1 MSKAGSLFLLVAA
14 PILAVDQATK
24 LAVQSRLN
32 LWESVPIIPGVLHI
46 SFVANRGAAFGLMK
60 GLSWFLIPTSLI
72 ALVFI
77 LIYYRTYRHSR
88 WMQVALGLLLGGA
101 LGNLIDR
108 VRLGYVVDFI
118 DFRWWPSFNVADM
131 AICVGAGMLG
141 YYLAF
146 KKGSERDEVKVG

>member
-1 MSKAGSLFLLVAA
+1 MSRASSAFLFVTAF
-14 PILAVDQATK
+14 ILAVDQATK
-24 LAVQSRLN
+24 LLVQSRLRM
-32 LWESVPIIPGVLHI
+32 WESVPVIPGILHI
-46 SFVANRGAAFGLMK
+46 SFVANKGAAFGLMK
-60 GLSWFLIPTSLI
+60 GLSWFLIPISLI
-72 ALVFI
+72 ALAFI

-108 VRLGYVVDFI
+108 LRLGYVVDFI
-118 DFRWWPSFNVADM
+118 DFRWWPSFNVADA

-146 KKGSERDEVKVG
+146 KKGGEGDEVKVG